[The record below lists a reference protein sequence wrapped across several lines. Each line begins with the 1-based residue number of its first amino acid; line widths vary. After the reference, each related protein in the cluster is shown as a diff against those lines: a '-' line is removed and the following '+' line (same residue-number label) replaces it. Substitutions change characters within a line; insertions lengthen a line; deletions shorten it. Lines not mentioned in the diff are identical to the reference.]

1 VKLKSDITAKPSR
14 RRWAIGLISGSLAL
28 AAMSLT
34 GPDLA
39 AASTGPLDPSFGEG
53 GIALTHGPEGQAAL
67 GLTEDGRG
75 RLIAVGVSDFEDFVV
90 RRYRANGA
98 PDPSFGAYGGEARS
112 PFGGGGMEL
121 AARAA
126 AIQPDGKIVVAGGT
140 ESAFALGRYDG
151 SGRVD
156 RHFGRHGRVLTAA
169 GLGGAS
175 ALDVAVQPNG
185 RILAA
190 GYGIDFGHRR
200 RWTAMLV
207 GYRPNGHIDR
217 GFAKAGMFR
226 IQARR
231 RSGTFSGVE
240 VLPSGKILLA
250 GDLRG
255 RLLLVRLLANGRPDR
270 SFGGGDGRV
279 LLDADGDPDCPC
291 SHANA
296 LAIGPGGKPLLAGH
310 DSKLS
315 SNSGLLVRFLPNGR
329 PDPSF
334 GEGGIVRTHV
344 PRTSLVDNAV
354 AVQRN
359 GRIVTAGFFERRR
372 TGGIQTAVL
381 RYLPDGRPDPSF
393 GRSGFFPLHRG
404 LLSVAHAALAQ
415 PDGRVVVAGGA
426 TFRAP
431 EASPESESLLIG
443 AQFMLMRF
451 LGG

>member
-1 VKLKSDITAKPSR
+1 VKLKSCIVAKSVPR
-14 RRWAIGLISGSLAL
+14 RRTIGLISGLLAFAAVSLAG
-28 AAMSLT
+28 S
-34 GPDLA
+34 GLA

-53 GIALTHGPEGQAAL
+53 GVSLTHRPEGAVL

-75 RLIAVGVSDFEDFVV
+75 RLIAVGVASSEEFMV

-98 PDPSFGAYGGEARS
+98 PDPSFGPYDGEARALFEPES
-112 PFGGGGMEL
+112 
-121 AARAA
+121 AARAVA
-126 AIQPDGKIVVAGGT
+126 VQPDGKIVVAGRAET
-140 ESAFALGRYDG
+140 AFALGRYDG

-156 RHFGRHGRVLTAA
+156 RHFGRRGRVLTFPTPA
-169 GLGGAS
+169 GLGSAS

-190 GYGIDFGHRR
+190 GYGIDFRHGR

-207 GYRPNGHIDR
+207 GYRPNGQIDR
-217 GFAKAGMFR
+217 GFAGAGTFG
-226 IQARR
+226 IHARR
-231 RSGTFSGVE
+231 GSVEFTGVE

-255 RLLLVRLLANGRPDR
+255 RLLLVRLRPNGRPDR

-279 LLDADGDPDCPC
+279 LFDADGDPNCRC

-315 SNSGLLVRFLPNGR
+315 SDSGLLVRFLPDGR

-334 GEGGIVRTHV
+334 GQGGIVRTHV

-354 AVQRN
+354 AVQPN
-359 GRIVTAGFFERRR
+359 GRIVTAGFFERV
-372 TGGIQTAVL
+372 GAGIQTAVL

-393 GRSGFFPLHRG
+393 GRSGYFPLHRG
-404 LLSVAHAALAQ
+404 LLSVAHAALAR
-415 PDGRVVVAGGA
+415 PDGRVVVAGFA
-426 TFRAP
+426 TFP
-431 EASPESESLLIG
+431 VPNSSPESESLLIG

-451 LGG
+451 LPGG